1 MEQFVFPAAFYQDKD
16 NEGFVVAFDDIQVYC
31 TGQTVEDA
39 FVKAKGYLKEFC
51 RLSMK
56 LYGGVQE
63 KPRTYMESKAIHKN
77 DIVLLVDADVPGKKA
92 EKIDN
97 IFED

>member
-1 MEQFVFPAAFYQDKD
+1 MEQFVFPVAFCQDKD
-16 NEGFVVAFDDIQVYC
+16 NDGFVVAFDDIQVYC

-39 FVKAKGYLKEFC
+39 FSKAKGYLKEFC

-63 KPRTYMESKAIHKN
+63 KPRTY
-77 DIVLLVDADVPGKKA
+77 
-92 EKIDN
+92 
-97 IFED
+97 